1 MAGKNPK
8 PQQHGSER
16 IPIPKLKKPASGSGG
31 GDTPAEGSDPCEILI
46 EADLE
51 SVRADVLAT
60 LRVDEALRVEI
71 FEQDGIP
78 SAVCRTAD
86 GSRVGSLSALVGLTQ
101 LIRCLRNGV
110 NYMVTITELEAGRCH
125 VRGTRVP

>member
-1 MAGKNPK
+1 MAGKSPK
-8 PQQHGSER
+8 PQVQHGS
-16 IPIPKLKKPASGSGG
+16 IPKVKRPGFSNGGGG
-31 GDTPAEGSDPCEILI
+31 GDTPEEGSDPCDIVI

-60 LRVDEALRVEI
+60 VRVGEALRVEI
-71 FEQDGIP
+71 FEQGGIP

-86 GSRVGSLSALVGLTQ
+86 GSPVGSLSALEGLTQ
-101 LIRCLRNGV
+101 LMRCLRNGV
-110 NYMVTITELEAGRCH
+110 IYMVTITELEAGRCH